1 MFRYLL
7 LSLALLAP
15 ASFAD
20 DLYQVELILFQQEG
34 DVVYSS
40 QPAPDDWAK
49 GAQPPAPDSRR
60 PTAMDAQANKLAQA
74 QGYHVLMHKAW
85 KQAITDQPV
94 KISLS
99 EGQEQDG
106 HFPVEGTLTL
116 RQQRFVDTQ
125 VDFWINQFGGDGL
138 LEHSQHMVQDVSLKN
153 GVLAY
158 LDHPS
163 LGMLVKV
170 SPLNAK
176 PATPPPAEMEED
188 APAGQPQQ
196 APQQAPQAP
205 ANGGFDA
212 PPASEPTQQ

>member
-1 MFRYLL
+1 MFRYLPL
-7 LSLALLAP
+7 LLALIAP

-49 GAQPPAPDSRR
+49 SAQPLGEDARR

-85 KQAITDQPV
+85 KQSIGDTPV
-94 KISLS
+94 KIALS
-99 EGQEQDG
+99 EGRQQDD
-106 HFPVEGTLTL
+106 HFPVEGTISL

-125 VDFWINQFGGDGL
+125 VDFWINQFGADGL
-138 LEHSQHMVQDVSLKN
+138 LANSQHMVQDVSLKN
-153 GVLAY
+153 DVLAY

-163 LGMLVKV
+163 LGMLIRV

-176 PATPPPAEMEED
+176 PTTPPPAEMQEE

-196 APQQAPQAP
+196 PAPEAP

-212 PPASEPTQQ
+212 PPASEPDQQ

>member
-1 MFRYLL
+1 MFRYLPL
-7 LSLALLAP
+7 LLALIAP

-49 GAQPPAPDSRR
+49 GAQPLDEDARR

-85 KQAITDQPV
+85 KQAIGDAPV
-94 KISLS
+94 KIALD
-99 EGQEQDG
+99 EGRQQDG

-138 LEHSQHMVQDVSLKN
+138 LAGSQHMVQDVSLKN
-153 GVLAY
+153 DVLAY

-163 LGMLVKV
+163 LGMLIRV

-176 PATPPPAEMEED
+176 PTTPPPAEMQEE

-196 APQQAPQAP
+196 GAPEAP

-212 PPASEPTQQ
+212 PPASEPDQQ